1 MENKTKEIA
10 ELIKSIDLYEIDE
23 GVLLIKA
30 KELASAYLELEK
42 KNDERIRVLEE
53 LTVAQNKENP
63 WLGIA
68 AGHIIN
74 EI

>member
-30 KELASAYLELEK
+30 KALASAFL
-42 KNDERIRVLEE
+42 
-53 LTVAQNKENP
+53 
-63 WLGIA
+63 
-68 AGHIIN
+68 
-74 EI
+74 

>member
-53 LTVAQNKENP
+53 LTVAQKKRKSLAWNCRRP
-63 WLGIA
+63 
-68 AGHIIN
+68 HH
-74 EI
+74 